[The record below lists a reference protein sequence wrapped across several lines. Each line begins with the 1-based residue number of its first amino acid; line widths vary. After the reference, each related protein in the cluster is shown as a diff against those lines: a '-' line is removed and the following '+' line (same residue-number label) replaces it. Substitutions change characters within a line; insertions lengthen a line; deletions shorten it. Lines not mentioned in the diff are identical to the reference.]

1 MSGTFEETNDL
12 LQQRDKLSLSSMTSR
27 FQHRLPPVTVMDRL
41 RSGLSAT
48 QISSM
53 LALPDIFISSSLLQ
67 AINDGSMIKTSL
79 NFKEE
84 ETNLEKP
91 YKRKSAFKSSTTTQR
106 ENFRSIEL
114 ERDIERV

>member
-1 MSGTFEETNDL
+1 MSGTFEDTNDL

-53 LALPDIFISSSLLQ
+53 LALTDIFISSSLLQ

-91 YKRKSAFKSSTTTQR
+91 YKEKCIQVFNYHTKR
-106 ENFRSIEL
+106 EFFGALN
-114 ERDIERV
+114 